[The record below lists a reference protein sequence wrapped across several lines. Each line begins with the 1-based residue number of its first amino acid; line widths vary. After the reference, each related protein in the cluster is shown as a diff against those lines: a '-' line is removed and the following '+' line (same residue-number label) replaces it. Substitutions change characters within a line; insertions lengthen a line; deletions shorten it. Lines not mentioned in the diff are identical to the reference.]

1 MPVLDIHTGFPTP
14 PLTRCVNLSVRA
26 TSSTFDNSFVRPSG
40 AQGIQ
45 SALPRQERSVRSGSV
60 VFNLFN
66 HFNPRDVQNDLD
78 SQRFGDF
85 FNGPPRT
92 FRGKFVFG
100 F

>member
-1 MPVLDIHTGFPTP
+1 
-14 PLTRCVNLSVRA
+14 
-26 TSSTFDNSFVRPSG
+26 
-40 AQGIQ
+40 
-45 SALPRQERSVRSGSV
+45 

-100 F
+100 L